1 MGLGGLWGVIG
12 LGGAMGLGGLWG
24 VIGVGGAVSGVEAM
38 GGLGLG
44 GYWLGVL
51 WGLLGWS
58 WWGRLMLLGG
68 LGGLGG
74 GRGVCA
80 AGQRGDPWV
89 LDTGSVGAVGS
100 GCAVGHSHGVGG
112 ALWVTV
118 TGPHGCPPHP
128 QARSRAGEE
137 LRRALR
143 ALESHLRDRTFL
155 VGDDVTLAD
164 VTVTCALLPP
174 FQHVSR
180 PPRPP
185 TSPWTPPRLS
195 IPPHVSL
202 YPPRPHVPPHP
213 LPSVSPC
220 PRTPRPHCRPPQ
232 AHTVCPPTTTRCW
245 TRPPAPPS
253 PASPAGSSPAS
264 ASPTSAPSWGTWDS
278 AGRRVLPHRVSC
290 WGGRGGAGGY
300 GAVGLGPRGALPGWG
315 GPPGE
320 SLWGWGM
327 WALARGCPPHP
338 QGEVLWGWEGL
349 QAGGALGMEMSPC
362 CPQWSWAP

>member
-180 PPRPP
+180 PPG
-185 TSPWTPPRLS
+185 PPRLPG
-195 IPPHVSL
+195 PPHVSP
-202 YPPRPHVPPHP
+202 YPPMSLCTPHVPMSPRIPSRPCPPVPVHPARIVVPRKPTPCVPPPPPGAGRGRPRPLPQRHP
-213 LPSVSPC
+213 LV
-220 PRTPRPHCRPPQ
+220 PHLRQ
-232 AHTVCPPTTTRCW
+232 
-245 TRPPAPPS
+245 PAPLP
-253 PASPAGSSPAS
+253 
-264 ASPTSAPSWGTWDS
+264 
-278 AGRRVLPHRVSC
+278 RRP
-290 WGGRGGAGGY
+290 GGRGT
-300 GAVGLGPRGALPGWG
+300 LRG
-315 GPPGE
+315 GE
-320 SLWGWGM
+320 S
-327 WALARGCPPHP
+327 CPT
-338 QGEVLWGWEGL
+338 G
-349 QAGGALGMEMSPC
+349 
-362 CPQWSWAP
+362 